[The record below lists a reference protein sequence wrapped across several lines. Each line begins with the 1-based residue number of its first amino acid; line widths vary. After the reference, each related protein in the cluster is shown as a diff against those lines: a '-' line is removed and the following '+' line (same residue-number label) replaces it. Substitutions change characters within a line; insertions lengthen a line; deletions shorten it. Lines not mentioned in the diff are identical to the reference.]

1 MKQYYYV
8 NTFLTAN
15 EWEEMIISKDDPEVS
30 ISPRILIWPE
40 GGLSNV
46 EENPMYQ
53 VLYRK
58 YFGGWEKV
66 HYSYTYLTDNLIVS
80 MVELDKIDVES
91 TLPPSFVWKDMK

>member
-1 MKQYYYV
+1 MKKYYYV
-8 NTFLTAN
+8 NTYLTAN
-15 EWEEMIISKDDPEVS
+15 EWEEMIVSQDDPEVS

-58 YFGGWEKV
+58 YFGMWEKV
-66 HYSYTYLTDNLIVS
+66 HYSFTYLPENFLVDT
-80 MVELDKIDVES
+80 MVELYMVDVNND
-91 TLPPSFVWKDMK
+91 LPPGFVWEK

>member
-8 NTFLTAN
+8 NTYLTAN
-15 EWEEMIISKDDPEVS
+15 EWEEMIISRDDPEVS

-40 GGLSNV
+40 GGLSDV

-58 YFGGWEKV
+58 YFGMWEKV
-66 HYSYTYLTDNLIVS
+66 NYSFTYLPDNLIIDT
-80 MVELDKIDVES
+80 VELDKVDVDNRYP
-91 TLPPSFVWKDMK
+91 LGFIAAD